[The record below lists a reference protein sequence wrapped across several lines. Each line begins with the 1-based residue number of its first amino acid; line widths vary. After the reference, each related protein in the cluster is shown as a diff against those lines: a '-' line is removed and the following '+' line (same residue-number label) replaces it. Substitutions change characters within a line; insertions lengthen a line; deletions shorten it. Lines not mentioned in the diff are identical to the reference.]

1 MKKLVTIVSAVMM
14 LLMLAACAPGLTV
27 NAEQAAAVAKATV
40 MQKFVSAYMA
50 QEKIA
55 DNDDIS
61 FEVKEDTVIESVE
74 GYKNVKILAGSTY
87 SEKTTGT
94 TDKTTTYDVDVK
106 FTWDTLNEKNEID
119 ESIEGS
125 YVMKGSITL
134 LAESNLET
142 CDIDF
147 VKVDGVGYEPA
158 LFF

>member
-94 TDKTTTYDVDVK
+94 TYKTTTYDVDVK

>member
-40 MQKFVSAYMA
+40 MQNFVSAYMT

-55 DNDDIS
+55 DNDDVS
-61 FEVKEDTVIESVE
+61 FEVEEDTVIENVSD
-74 GYKNVKILAGSTY
+74 YKNVKILAGSTY
-87 SEKTTGT
+87 SVKKTGT

-119 ESIEGS
+119 ESLEGS
-125 YVMKGSITL
+125 FVMKGSMTL
-134 LAESNLET
+134 LAESNLT
-142 CDIDF
+142 TYDIDF